1 MNKPAIIAIVVV
13 ILLLVIPDMPVM
25 ARDYEST
32 AKGEQTITLSAS
44 SDNNTSPQTWNLHS
58 KAVSGGYIM
67 DQAISSANKGEV
79 NLVTIT
85 GGASTLWIS
94 DQAFLNDTQY
104 SGGVWHILIFSLSD
118 WGINEGKNDGS
129 LCRVEVGTWNGTN
142 FKPFTLSSLGT
153 IYSLPSIRKTLAQKT
168 AGIVYAIE
176 YLAIQVSNAD
186 SNSHAVYTA
195 ETGSGSYVSGLIGG
209 TITNLSVHNTAT
221 TSTALSTTTAVPV
234 PTTSKSSPSITTA
247 PASTPSATALPA
259 PVMPVPAVPTPASL
273 TPVMPVPGESTAIP
287 SINKSTVPA
296 ASARN
301 NPSNTK
307 TPPESAA
314 SNNQSS
320 LLMAILGVGLA
331 IVITIGIF
339 MAVIIINKIIVKRR
353 NRKTQAIK

>member
-25 ARDYEST
+25 ASDYEST
-32 AKGEQTITLSAS
+32 AKGEQIITLSAS
-44 SDNNTSPQTWNLHS
+44 SDNSTIQQTWNLHS
-58 KAVSGGYIM
+58 KAVSGGYVM
-67 DQAISSANKGEV
+67 DQANSSANNGEDNQV
-79 NLVTIT
+79 LIAAGT
-85 GGASTLWIS
+85 STLWIS
-94 DQAFLNDTQY
+94 DQPFQVDTQY

-118 WGINEGKNDGS
+118 WGINDGKNDGS

-153 IYSLPSIRKTLAQKT
+153 IYSLPSVRKTFTQKT
-168 AGIVYAIE
+168 AGIVYASE
-176 YLAIQVSNAD
+176 YLAIRVSNAD
-186 SNSHAVYTA
+186 SNPHAVYTA

-209 TITNLSVHNTAT
+209 TITNLSVQNTAT
-221 TSTALSTTTAVPV
+221 TSTALSTSTAVPV

-247 PASTPSATALPA
+247 PASTTSATALPA
-259 PVMPVPAVPTPASL
+259 PVMPVPAVPAPASL
-273 TPVMPVPGESTAIP
+273 TPVMPVPGESAAIP

-339 MAVIIINKIIVKRR
+339 MAVITINKIIVKRR